1 MKPNLTNKK
10 IINNFLINTTKEV
23 EINKIDKNTI
33 FFNFFIILLFIIFIL
48 FLIYR
53 YLEKR
58 KENNNVK

>member
-10 IINNFLINTTKEV
+10 IINNFLIHTTKEV
-23 EINKIDKNTI
+23 EISKIDRNTV
-33 FFNFFIILLFIIFIL
+33 FFNFIIILIFIIFIL

-58 KENNNVK
+58 KENNNVE